1 MHRQYI
7 KFNTKSNNNDSNN
20 KDSDKWTYRENS
32 GIDQV
37 MWISLTNVFFIVIH
51 NGIVIPWTSPFK
63 TRDDVYGL
71 IRQRVTTFGI
81 L

>member
-1 MHRQYI
+1 MANSSIIIRLNEAKENRTLNAFPNGSIQWLHQIHHLFMHRQYI

-37 MWISLTNVFFIVIH
+37 M
-51 NGIVIPWTSPFK
+51 
-63 TRDDVYGL
+63 
-71 IRQRVTTFGI
+71 
-81 L
+81 